1 MPRSALHDSA
11 PATAPAARADAPG
24 PGAQRLDRTRADLAE
39 FLRLRRERLSPAAVG
54 LPAGGR
60 RRTPGLRR
68 EEVAALAGVGLAWY
82 TWFEQGRNISVSA
95 TFLENLARVLK
106 LDAAERRHLY
116 LLAHQRPPAE
126 PGRTW
131 CTVPPQVR
139 RLMDDLSTR
148 PAYILNLRWDVV
160 VWNAAAERVFGF
172 GAQPAGRRNLLW
184 MLFVD
189 PAMRELF
196 VDWAAQAP
204 AMLSTFRRDFASASG
219 APDITELVD
228 ELERVAPDFKA
239 WWREHDVHGACM
251 GVRSLRL
258 PALGEV
264 AFEHSTLSVDESR
277 HLRLVVYAPAPDET
291 QAAAFARWLARKP
304 RAAAGGSRQ

>member
-1 MPRSALHDSA
+1 L
-11 PATAPAARADAPG
+11 
-24 PGAQRLDRTRADLAE
+24 
-39 FLRLRRERLSPAAVG
+39 G

-95 TFLENLARVLK
+95 GFLENLARVLK

-139 RLMDDLSTR
+139 RLMDDLPAR

-160 VWNAAAERVFGF
+160 VWNAAADRVFNFSG
-172 GAQPAGRRNLLW
+172 QPPGRRNLLW
-184 MLFVD
+184 MLFVV
-189 PAMRELF
+189 PAMRQVF
-196 VDWAAQAP
+196 VDWPAQAP

-219 APDITELVD
+219 VPDIAELVD
-228 ELERVAPDFKA
+228 ELEAVSPDFKT

-251 GVRSLRL
+251 GQRKLHVASL
-258 PALGEV
+258 GDI
-264 AFEHSTLSVDESR
+264 AFEHATLTVDESR
-277 HLRLVVYAPAPDET
+277 HLRLVVYAPAPDEPC
-291 QAAAFARWLARKP
+291 ADEFARWVQTPAEPVL
-304 RAAAGGSRQ
+304 

>member
-1 MPRSALHDSA
+1 MTATLA
-11 PATAPAARADAPG
+11 PK
-24 PGAQRLDRTRADLAE
+24 RLDRTRADLSE
-39 FLRLRRERLSPAAVG
+39 FLRLRRERLSPAQLG

-95 TFLENLARVLK
+95 GFLENLARVLR

-116 LLAHQRPPAE
+116 LLAHQRPPSE

-131 CTVPPQVR
+131 CTVPAQVR
-139 RLMDDLSTR
+139 RLMDDLPAR

-160 VWNAAAERVFGF
+160 VWNAAADRVFNF
-172 GAQPAGRRNLLW
+172 SAQAPGRRNLLW
-184 MLFVD
+184 MLFAD
-189 PAMRELF
+189 PAMRERF
-196 VDWAAQAP
+196 VDWQAQAP
-204 AMLSTFRRDFASASG
+204 AMLSTFRRDFVSAG
-219 APDITELVD
+219 QAPDVGELVD
-228 ELERVAPDFKA
+228 ELERVSPDFKT

-251 GVRSLRL
+251 GERRLRL
-258 PALGEV
+258 EPLGEL

-277 HLRLVVYAPAPDET
+277 HLRLVVYAPAPDEPK
-291 QAAAFARWLARKP
+291 AAAFERWLEGRATARP
-304 RAAAGGSRQ
+304 QSARGTSE

>member
-1 MPRSALHDSA
+1 MPRPALRD
-11 PATAPAARADAPG
+11 PAAAPLPPARPDAET
-24 PGAQRLDRTRADLAE
+24 GAQRLDRTRADLAE
-39 FLRLRRERLSPAAVG
+39 FLRLRRERLSPAALG

-139 RLMDDLSTR
+139 RLMDDLPAR
-148 PAYILNLRWDVV
+148 PAYVLNLRWDVV
-160 VWNAAAERVFGF
+160 AWNAAAERVFGF

-184 MLFVD
+184 MLFVAQ
-189 PAMRELF
+189 AMRDLF
-196 VDWAAQAP
+196 VDWPAQAP

-228 ELERVAPDFKA
+228 ELERVAPEFKA

-264 AFEHSTLSVDESR
+264 AFEHATLSVDESR
-277 HLRLVVYAPAPDET
+277 HLRLVVYAPAPDEPL
-291 QAAAFARWLARKP
+291 AAAFARWLARKP
-304 RAAAGGSRQ
+304 RAGARGSRE